1 MSMFVCDALE
11 LVSCV
16 FWSSGVASVNGGVA
30 SGLGGVLEL
39 SVIPSVCCKGSLWRS
54 LFSPKIIPLKL
65 KSNN

>member
-1 MSMFVCDALE
+1 VFAVAVLRFVCDALR

-39 SVIPSVCCKGSLWRS
+39 SGIRFSASVLGVEEGGCMLEV
-54 LFSPKIIPLKL
+54 
-65 KSNN
+65 